1 MRRIKS
7 GGEYGNIDQKLNLL
21 LFERLDNAITLWRR
35 GIPDH

>member
-7 GGEYGNIDQKLNLL
+7 GSEHGHIDQKLNLL

-35 GIPDH
+35 GITDH